1 INGSAL
7 GRIGGRGAR
16 LSRLS
21 NSRLENLRGLT
32 NSGLIIA
39 SQITDQPSRNLLLS
53 RNTIT
58 RRLDLRRP
66 IIVSERVELLLQTLS
81 LRELRVVQRVELRLE
96 ILRSLLGIGTSLT
109 LRLQR
114 LLATLAQLLDRI
126 ALLGIGLGGLD
137 SLRCGLVSHVYPY
150 QSGPHRGSNHPRG
163 IAPRGKS
170 SVVHRLRAGATEKAE
185 DRHLIVT
192 LDL

>member
-1 INGSAL
+1 RSAL
-7 GRIGGRGAR
+7 RRIGGRGAR
-16 LSRLS
+16 LSRLG

-58 RRLDLRRP
+58 RRINLRRLV
-66 IIVSERVELLLQTLS
+66 IGGQRVQLLLQTLRLRS
-81 LRELRVVQRVELRLE
+81 LRIIQRGELRRD
-96 ILRSLLGIGTSLT
+96 IPRSLLGIGTSLT

-126 ALLGIGLGGLD
+126 ALLNSGLSSLD
-137 SLRCGLVSHVYPY
+137 SLASVLVSHASPSKT
-150 QSGPHRGSNHPRG
+150 Q
-163 IAPRGKS
+163 API
-170 SVVHRLRAGATEKAE
+170 AGASKTPPAS
-185 DRHLIVT
+185 H
-192 LDL
+192 